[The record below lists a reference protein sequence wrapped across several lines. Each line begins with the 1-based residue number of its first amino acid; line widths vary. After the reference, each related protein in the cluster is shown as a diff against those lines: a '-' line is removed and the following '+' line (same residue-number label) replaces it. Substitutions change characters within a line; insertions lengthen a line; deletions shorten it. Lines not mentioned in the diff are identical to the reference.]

1 MNYKITIVERVFYPR
16 KIHSLERGK
25 TLTLGIFRR
34 IFEKP
39 WLDQDDQIQ
48 ELQTSTFRAHNR
60 KVALVVFLF
69 VVGSVFFLLFAAA
82 HMRIVLATDWVPMPE
97 PDLLWINTIILVL
110 VSIALEVSR
119 HDINK
124 NKREKL
130 FSSFLTAGLLTALFI
145 VLQYFAWMELVNLG
159 YAAQRNPANAFFY
172 VLTAFHT
179 LHLVGGLIAWWR
191 ALVKIRSHEVE
202 YAEVRLGVEL
212 CAIYWH
218 FLLFVWIIIL
228 ALFIST

>member
-1 MNYKITIVERVFYPR
+1 M
-16 KIHSLERGK
+16 SL
-25 TLTLGIFRR
+25 FRR

-39 WLDQDDQIQ
+39 WLDQGDQIQ

-60 KVALVVFLF
+60 KVALIVFLF

-97 PDLLWINTIILVL
+97 PELLWINTIILVL
-110 VSIALEVSR
+110 VSIALEISR

-124 NKREKL
+124 NKRERL
-130 FSSFLTAGLLTALFI
+130 FFSFLVAGLLTAVFI
-145 VLQYFAWMELVNLG
+145 VLQCFAWVELIELG

-172 VLTAFHT
+172 VLTAFHA
-179 LHLVGGLIAWWR
+179 LHLLGGLIAWWR
-191 ALVKIRSHEVE
+191 ALGKIRSAEIE
-202 YAEVRLGVEL
+202 FAEVRLGVEL

-218 FLLFVWIIIL
+218 FLLFVWIIVL